1 MLWLW
6 GFPSLQDCTNHT
18 PVQLSLRGKGDST
31 ARLSEEAKIPLQSS
45 LTVHTDLTPG
55 SQDLCEATWV
65 EEPSKELLLTQL
77 PF

>member
-1 MLWLW
+1 MAM
-6 GFPSLQDCTNHT
+6 GFSQFTGLHQSYS
-18 PVQLSLRGKGDST
+18 VQLSLGGKRDST

-55 SQDLCEATWV
+55 SLDLCEVTWV
-65 EEPSKELLLTQL
+65 GEPSKEELLLTQL